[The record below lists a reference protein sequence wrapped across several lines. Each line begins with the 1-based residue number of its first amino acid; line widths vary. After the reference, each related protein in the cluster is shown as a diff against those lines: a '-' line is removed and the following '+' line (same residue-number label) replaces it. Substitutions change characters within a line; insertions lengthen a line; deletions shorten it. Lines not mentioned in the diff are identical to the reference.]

1 MGASFRLP
9 LSNRTGCGRDAHD
22 LCAVQQGLAG
32 QLVSWCRWQ
41 RKPSEATPNPA
52 YTPYSGRAGETFVF
66 DASPAV
72 PSFCR
77 CSSSCHL
84 TPPPSVSLLLPF
96 FVDRRCFF
104 YRASAQTSCP
114 FVDQCRPGLSAN
126 PGCGPC
132 EKSWY
137 QIEFT
142 LVDCNILTARRK
154 ISKCFTILL
163 HCGAAMGSNSA
174 RKSAALRSDVNK
186 RNLLFRQTP
195 IRHAA

>member
-9 LSNRTGCGRDAHD
+9 LSNRTGCGRDARNFA
-22 LCAVQQGLAG
+22 LSSRGLQASWSRGVAG
-32 QLVSWCRWQ
+32 SANPVRRPQIR
-41 RKPSEATPNPA
+41 RTPRIA
-52 YTPYSGRAGETFVF
+52 AGRARRLLF

-114 FVDQCRPGLSAN
+114 FVDQCRPRLSAN

-142 LVDCNILTARRK
+142 FVDCNILTARRK